1 MAKGVKHFTASGK
14 QYNGPTHTMADGTV
28 HTGTTHTNSSVR
40 VFHKSELNKNTK
52 PKKAGKVKKSMIKA
66 TYE

>member
-1 MAKGVKHFTASGK
+1 MAKGVKHFTAAGK

-28 HTGTTHTNSSVR
+28 HTGNKHTSSSVR

-52 PKKAGKVKKSMIKA
+52 PKKSGKVKKSMTKA